1 MAPTF
6 QQNVHHITD
15 GAPGIASSVRT
26 PDQELESNLQ
36 YLKALVDSA
45 LLGQALFYRDVAIE
59 SAALVGM
66 PVYWN
71 TTRSQFERALAGTE
85 TDAVSNSLVASAASD
100 VIGIVFTK
108 TTSTLAD
115 LLVLGVSELDITN
128 AVSGAVDAG
137 RYYLS
142 AGQAG
147 FMQRQRPA
155 ASVSVLHNLGDGRVL
170 VVPQM
175 KDFIEDHIH
184 YRFSLT
190 ALPAGDHVPP
200 AADGTHSISN
210 PDVTKPGWL
219 PADHASFSGTAPTG
233 AKFGYNLTEDTAVAN
248 VWPPIPL
255 SAVNLALLS
264 PDDDPLKGLQYVPP
278 ELVQFDQNGIW
289 WMSDCNGQVP
299 WDPDYNSSASSSSSS
314 SSAAA
319 GCPTDPGMKLWLSFV
334 QMTYTTDKTVV
345 TGLVSDST
353 LLTVTGCDGDTAVTG
368 DLTLSLLLD
377 LLIINADKVG
387 YNAVKDFNA
396 TTLQL
401 ETGPIVEGLVEG
413 QNVTL
418 SGTTSRYLTPDDA
431 STPVVNQGI
440 VTVTAETDPLGRELP
455 VELFRL
461 DDARQRFTG
470 IVTYI
475 ALLET
480 QISGVMGKI
489 HIPPAGLPN
498 NPYVKMRV
506 VMYAEA
512 AGTPPAITLKETLI
526 ARPSLPWPTLPSS
539 QTAVTFNVPSVGVV
553 DAADYFEVESDAI
566 QVVAGDTLFF
576 EMERTGSDGYSG
588 EIGLI
593 RVGAVIQS
601 GP

>member
-6 QQNVHHITD
+6 QQNIHHIQD
-15 GAPGIASSVRT
+15 GAPGKATSVRT

-36 YLKALVDSA
+36 YLKALFEA
-45 LLGQALFYRDVAIE
+45 ATLGQALFYRDVGVEAD
-59 SAALVGM
+59 AVVGM

-71 TTRSQFERALAGTE
+71 TTRNQFERALAGTE
-85 TDAVSNSLVASAASD
+85 TDPASGTLVASDASD
-100 VIGIVFTK
+100 VIGVVFSK

-115 LLVLGVSELDITN
+115 LLVLGVAELDIAN

-184 YRFSLT
+184 YRFELA
-190 ALPAGDHVPP
+190 ALPAGDHYPP
-200 AADGTHSISN
+200 SAGNPHVINN

-219 PADHASFSGTAPTG
+219 PADHSSFNGQAPAG
-233 AKFGYNLTEDTAVAN
+233 ALFGYNLTEDTSVGN

-255 SAVNLALLS
+255 DAVNLALHS
-264 PDDDPLKGLQYVPP
+264 PDDDPLNGLKYVPS

-289 WMSDCNGQVP
+289 WMSNCYGQVP
-299 WDPDYNSSASSSSSS
+299 WPADYISSESSESSAT
-314 SSAAA
+314 
-319 GCPTDPGMKLWLSFV
+319 GCPKATAMQMWLSFV
-334 QMTYTTDKTVV
+334 QMTYVTDKTVV
-345 TGLVSDST
+345 TSLVSDSE
-353 LLTVTGCDGDTAVTG
+353 LLTVTGCDGNEASTG
-368 DLTLSLLLD
+368 DLRLNLLLE
-377 LLIINADKVG
+377 LLIADVGKVG
-387 YNAVKDFNA
+387 YKAVKEFN
-396 TTLQL
+396 TETLQL
-401 ETGPIVEGLVEG
+401 ETGSVVEGIVQG

-418 SGTTSRYLTPDDA
+418 ASTAQRYLTPGDA
-431 STPVVNQGI
+431 GTPVVYQGI

-475 ALLET
+475 ALLED
-480 QISGVMGKI
+480 QVSGLMGKI
-489 HIPPAGLPN
+489 NIPPAGLPT
-498 NPYVKMRV
+498 NPYVKIRA
-506 VMYAEA
+506 VMYAEV
-512 AGTPPAITLKETLI
+512 AGTPPAVTLKQTLVP
-526 ARPSLPWPTLPSS
+526 RPELPWPTLPAV
-539 QTAVTFNVPSVGVV
+539 QTPVTFNVPVAGIV
-553 DAADYFEVESDAI
+553 DADDYFEVESDAI

-576 EMERTGSDGYSG
+576 EMERAGSDGYSG
-588 EIGLI
+588 ELGLI